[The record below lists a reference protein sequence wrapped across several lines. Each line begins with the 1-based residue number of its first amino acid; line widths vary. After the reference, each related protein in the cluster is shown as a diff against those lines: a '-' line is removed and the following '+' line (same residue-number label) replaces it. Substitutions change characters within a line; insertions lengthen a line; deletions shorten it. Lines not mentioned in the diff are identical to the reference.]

1 MANTIELFKSF
12 VYGMA
17 DYIARHNANY
27 SLIESSLNQ
36 VLGQL
41 TGQSGSLSV
50 PWGLQEIFDRRG
62 LIGVASYD
70 FAEGQ
75 LSGPDYNFSVSP
87 GAYWNAG
94 QFYRKTTASSLSLAG
109 KATGTYYLN
118 LDGAGNPMVSSSPDG
133 TTTRQFAWDAGS
145 HRISAK
151 ALYSGV
157 NLLFDGDDYHDLLDS
172 AARSKSFTS
181 VAARLEEIEQ
191 LLAEMGGYYA
201 FDRKDG
207 LNFYYKAG
215 KVRNDSA
222 IYDSPAG
229 HVTCSAGQS
238 NYVEV
243 DPANGNVS
251 VNQTGFTAGRIPSY
265 LVVTD
270 ASSIT
275 AITDKRTW
283 AVYGAGGGGGGGHT
297 QNTDLGTTGNTF
309 ILNLDETAE
318 PSQDCKLEV
327 ERGTSPNVAVR
338 WNEATDKWE
347 YTEDGDNWKGLGE
360 VNLDLGVQE
369 LSRYMAKENPDLVL
383 EELNRGSSSDYEDLD
398 LSSYLHAPQGV
409 QAVALRVIFWDETP
423 GNEVNIRFKKK
434 GSPSAPPLAYT
445 VWSGLN
451 DPGTIILPVD
461 EDLVVQFLVSASG
474 PDSAGLRVF
483 LLGYFEKVTGVGTQ
497 DMTFT
502 RDGQAVPAGSA
513 VQFNLPAFCNRGLV
527 HYLKVEETGG
537 LLAGNYNLE
546 LHGKDTFDSLFYKAE
561 GISPSPAFED
571 WLPFWVQDYDRSR
584 ELHLKIRNNDLD
596 HQGTFKITLNLE
608 MFD

>member
-50 PWGLQEIFDRRG
+50 PWGLQEIFDRR
-62 LIGVASYD
+62 
-70 FAEGQ
+70 
-75 LSGPDYNFSVSP
+75 
-87 GAYWNAG
+87 
-94 QFYRKTTASSLSLAG
+94 
-109 KATGTYYLN
+109 
-118 LDGAGNPMVSSSPDG
+118 
-133 TTTRQFAWDAGS
+133 
-145 HRISAK
+145 
-151 ALYSGV
+151 
-157 NLLFDGDDYHDLLDS
+157 
-172 AARSKSFTS
+172 
-181 VAARLEEIEQ
+181 
-191 LLAEMGGYYA
+191 
-201 FDRKDG
+201 
-207 LNFYYKAG
+207 
-215 KVRNDSA
+215 
-222 IYDSPAG
+222 
-229 HVTCSAGQS
+229 
-238 NYVEV
+238 EV

-251 VNQTGFTAGRIPSY
+251 VNQTGFTAGRIPLY

-275 AITDKRTW
+275 TITDKRTW

-309 ILNLDETAE
+309 TLNLDEAAE

-347 YTEDGDNWKGLGE
+347 YTEDGSNWKGFGE

-369 LSRYMAKENPDLVL
+369 LTRYVPKENPDLVL

-398 LSSYLHAPQGV
+398 LPSYLDAPQGV

-423 GNEVNIRFKKK
+423 GNEVNVRFKKK
-434 GSPSAPPLAYT
+434 GSAAVPPLAYT

-451 DPGTIILPVD
+451 DPGTIILPTD
-461 EDLVVQFLVSASG
+461 DDLVVQFLVSASG
-474 PDSAGLRVF
+474 SDSAGLRVF
-483 LLGYFEKVTGVGTQ
+483 LLGCFEKVTGVGTQ
-497 DMTFT
+497 DKTFT
-502 RDGQAVPAGSA
+502 RDGLEVPAGSA
-513 VQFNLPAFCNRGLV
+513 VQLNLTGCCNRGLV

-537 LLAGNYNLE
+537 LITGTYSLE
-546 LHGKDTFDSLFYKAE
+546 IHGKDTFDALLYKAE
-561 GISPSPAFED
+561 GMTPSPPFED
-571 WLPFWVQDYDRSR
+571 WLPFWVQDRDGSR